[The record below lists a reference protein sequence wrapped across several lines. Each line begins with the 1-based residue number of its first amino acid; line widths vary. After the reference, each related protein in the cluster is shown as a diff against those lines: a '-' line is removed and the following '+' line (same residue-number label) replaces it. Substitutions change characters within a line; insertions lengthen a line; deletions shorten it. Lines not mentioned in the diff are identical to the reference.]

1 MNPNYL
7 QDPDTNK
14 KIPLCQTMQAHTSH
28 VWKNYVV
35 NSDFKKIL
43 VIAHSAGGFCLEN
56 I

>member
-7 QDPDTNK
+7 QDPVTNK
-14 KIPLCQTMQAHTSH
+14 NIPLCHSMQAHTSH
-28 VWKNYVV
+28 IWKNYVV